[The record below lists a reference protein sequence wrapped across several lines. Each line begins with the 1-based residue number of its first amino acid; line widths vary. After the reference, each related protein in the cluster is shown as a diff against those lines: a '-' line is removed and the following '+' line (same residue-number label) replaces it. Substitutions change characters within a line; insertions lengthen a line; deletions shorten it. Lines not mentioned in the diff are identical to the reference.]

1 MNDCVLLAAGEPADD
16 KEDHDSLD
24 ELAEQAY
31 LERFRNTSTPAIPK
45 EISVVSPGGVAV
57 L

>member
-1 MNDCVLLAAGEPADD
+1 MLLAAGEPADD